1 MYNGGV
7 KEKAGTTVSVKK
19 RRMEVDTKA
28 FRTGPP
34 PPEGSTLKA
43 VRDPDKHA

>member
-7 KEKAGTTVSVKK
+7 KEKTGTVVSVKK

-34 PPEGSTLKA
+34 PPGSTVKA